1 MDITLQIM
9 AYPPTHDLSY
19 NLAKEARR
27 YKRGDIVAV
36 YLRSEVVEPPH
47 IGSRMVFIH
56 IIGVP
61 VTAIQKA
68 KKLMDAH
75 FDSIN
80 IRILLKRRRF
90 NIDPQSLPVSVRN
103 QLIANREI
111 TVTWTQAKPY
121 LIDAVTG
128 LTVIDGDLI

>member
-19 NLAKEARR
+19 DPAKEARR

-36 YLRSEVVEPPH
+36 YLRSEIVEQPTA
-47 IGSRMVFIH
+47 GGRMVFVH
-56 IIGVP
+56 ITDVP
-61 VTAIQKA
+61 IIAIQKA
-68 KKLMDAH
+68 EKLMNPHYDL
-75 FDSIN
+75 IN
-80 IRILLKRRRF
+80 INMLLKKRRF
-90 NIDPQSLPVSVRN
+90 NIDPQSLPVAVRN

-121 LIDAVTG
+121 LKDMVTS
-128 LTVIDGDLI
+128 LPVTDGDLA